1 MSDLRLKEI
10 LNQRNISVA
19 EFAKMIG
26 VSREH
31 CYSIIKGKNVS
42 HQRLTT
48 IANVL
53 NLPISALY
61 QTPEINIPHS
71 AFNIQRSTFDIV
83 FGREEHYIANDCITF
98 SKLNEPYGE
107 LSNMHTAYPV
117 ECCGY
122 KFKTSEHLF
131 IALRFSGYPD
141 LQREIMQYPNAMW
154 CKKIFVNNDKYKP
167 FHHPNWHDVLPT
179 SRDECSASSQTFD
192 VEVMKFICCLK
203 YQQNEG
209 FQQLLATTRGKII
222 VEDTTAQNSSNSV
235 LRWGCQDLQRK
246 DLIKQLRKDAN
257 RYIKHG
263 NGQKRWKP
271 SDKEITHL
279 NQLAKVCENTIS
291 NHYNAILS
299 GQNAMGKILMTLRD
313 NNGQIDYNIQYPL
326 FLFEHEIK

>member
-1 MSDLRLKEI
+1 MTQLRLKEI
-10 LNQRNISVA
+10 INQRNITVA
-19 EFAKMIG
+19 QLAKMIG
-26 VSREH
+26 VTREH
-31 CYSIIKGKNVS
+31 CYQIVKGKNLN

-83 FGREEHYIANDCITF
+83 FGRTEHYIAKDCITF

-107 LSNMHTAYPV
+107 FSNMHTAYPV
-117 ECCGY
+117 QCCGY
-122 KFKTSEHLF
+122 HFTTSEHLF

-154 CKKIFVNNDKYKP
+154 CKKIFVNNDKYKH
-167 FHHPNWHDVLPT
+167 FHHPNWNDNL
-179 SRDECSASSQTFD
+179 FD

-203 YQQNEG
+203 YDQNKG
-209 FQQLLATTRGKII
+209 FQQLLNTTKGKII

-257 RYIKHG
+257 QYIKHG
-263 NGQKRWKP
+263 NGQKCWKP
-271 SDKEITHL
+271 TDKEITHL
-279 NQLAKVCENTIS
+279 KQLADICEKTITK
-291 NHYNAILS
+291 HYNAILT

-313 NNGQIDYNIQYPL
+313 NNGQIDYQLNYPL
-326 FLFEHEIK
+326 SLFEHEIR

>member
-1 MSDLRLKEI
+1 MSELRLKEI
-10 LNQRNISVA
+10 LNSRNISVA
-19 EFAKMIG
+19 QFAKMIG
-26 VSREH
+26 VTREH
-31 CYSIIKGKNVS
+31 CYQIVKGKSLN

-61 QTPEINIPHS
+61 QTPMPLVESVGRDECIASSPHKS
-71 AFNIQRSTFDIV
+71 VSDDSIV
-83 FGREEHYIANDCITF
+83 FGRTEHYIANDVITF

-131 IALRFSGYPD
+131 IALRFSGYPK
-141 LQREIMQYPNAMW
+141 LQEEIMQYHNAMW

-167 FHHPNWHDVLPT
+167 LQHPNWHDNL
-179 SRDECSASSQTFD
+179 FD

-257 RYIKHG
+257 HYIKHG